1 MRITSRFREAWLPG
15 GLFALCHEAGHGM
28 CEQNVAPEFSR
39 TIFATDLVN
48 LYAVGGVSFAMREAQ
63 SRMWEN
69 RVGRSRRFWKFHFD
83 ELSAH
88 VPDHLAD
95 VDHDEFRRTIN
106 RLRPDLIR
114 VEADEPTYDRRII
127 LRSEIE
133 AALVAGEIEVR
144 DLPAIW
150 AEKMRDLLDLKA
162 PDDTRGVLQDVH
174 WSHRSVGSFPTC
186 TLGNVMSSQLFAA
199 AQRTS
204 AVSGGLDAGEYG
216 SLADSLREN
225 VWRHGRASTPA
236 ETLDRVTGGP
246 LDPEPC
252 IADLADKVA
261 AFAA

>member
-1 MRITSRFREAWLPG
+1 MGEPRRPLA
-15 GLFALCHEAGHGM
+15 
-28 CEQNVAPEFSR
+28 
-39 TIFATDLVN
+39 
-48 LYAVGGVSFAMREAQ
+48 AVLEL
-63 SRMWEN
+63 
-69 RVGRSRRFWKFHFD
+69 HLD

-88 VPDHLAD
+88 VPDQLAD
-95 VDHDEFRRTIN
+95 VDHDEFRRATN

-114 VEADEPTYDRRII
+114 AEADEPTYDRRII

-133 AALVAGEIEVR
+133 AR

-150 AEKMRDLLDLKA
+150 AEKMRDLLDLKV

-225 VWRHGRASTPA
+225 VWRHGRASTHA